1 MLQPKGYVWLL
12 FVLFADIGALN
23 ATETAAYFI
32 SAKSGMINYVEGK
45 PTVSNHELSVPSQVM
60 PRQQL
65 VKGDVLQTGP
75 DQRVEML
82 LNPGTYL
89 RVAENSRVRVV
100 ATDFDDMRFP
110 WKKAP
115 LSWNR

>member
-12 FVLFADIGALN
+12 LLMFADIGALN
-23 ATETAAYFI
+23 ATDTAAYFI

-100 ATDFDDMRFP
+100 ATALDDMRFP